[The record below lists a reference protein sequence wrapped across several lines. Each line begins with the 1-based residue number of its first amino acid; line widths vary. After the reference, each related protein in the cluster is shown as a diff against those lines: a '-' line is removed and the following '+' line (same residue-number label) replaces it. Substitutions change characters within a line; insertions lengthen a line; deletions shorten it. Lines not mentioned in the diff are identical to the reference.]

1 MPYNTDS
8 RKKIVILG
16 GSGMLGH
23 IMALI
28 LNEYYDVT
36 CILRKKISILPKSV
50 YFDFENLDELIN
62 IIYQI
67 NPIAVINTLGV
78 LIDESEI
85 NPKMAVKINSVL
97 PNVISRSLLDSQIK
111 FIQISSD
118 CIFNGS
124 RGPYYHN
131 SIPDSIDFYGM
142 TKYIGEIQNN
152 KDLTIRTSIIGPD
165 INLTGVGL
173 FNWFMNEE
181 VSIKGYKNVLW
192 NGVTSLQLSEFINFA
207 LKENLTGIIHLSSP
221 NAISKHDLLV
231 LINKTFRNES
241 IDIIESYELKS
252 NKTLKPSLD
261 SARYNIPSYDQMVY
275 EMKRWILKHPTVYS
289 HYIDMIKS

>member
-67 NPIAVINTLGV
+67 NPIAVVNTLGV
-78 LIDESEI
+78 LISESEN
-85 NPKMAVKINSVL
+85 NPKMAIKINSLL
-97 PNVISRSLLDSQIK
+97 PNILSNSLLDSQIK
-111 FIQISSD
+111 LIQISSD
-118 CIFNGS
+118 CIFSGL
-124 RGPYYHN
+124 RGLYDVR
-131 SIPDSIDFYGM
+131 SMPDSSDFYGM
-142 TKYIGEIQNN
+142 TKYLGEIRNN

-165 INLTGVGL
+165 INFTGVGL

-181 VSIKGYKNVLW
+181 KSIKGYKNVLW
-192 NGVTSLQLSEFINFA
+192 NGVTTLQLSEFINFA
-207 LKENLTGIIHLSSP
+207 IKENLSGIVHLSAP
-221 NAISKHDLLV
+221 HAISKHDLLG
-231 LINKTFRNES
+231 LINKHFKNES
-241 IDIIESYELKS
+241 MNIEEFYDLKLD
-252 NKTLKPSLD
+252 KTLKPSFD
-261 SARYNIPSYDQMVY
+261 SAHYNIPSYDQMIY
-275 EMKRWILKHPTVYS
+275 DMKRWILKHPNMYL
-289 HYIDMIKS
+289 HYIDKITS